1 MRNVYL
7 VVLAVMAFICSAGGA
22 AHATPS
28 TQIWIP
34 STDVQPVGTIHLGV
48 DNFTTVFKQPKDG
61 GHQAPV
67 DVGATVGLLETSFMY
82 VEGGLDLKE
91 ATDDPL
97 YFNAKL
103 GIKEDS
109 LAKYFP
115 AIAIGGYDFGTRTNS
130 TDYNIIYVEM
140 AKTLSSLGRF
150 TAGYYIGNDKLLKN
164 SKGAKENDGVLL
176 SFDRTMAEIN
186 QKLWFAV
193 DYMGGNNVY
202 GALSFGLSWRFSP
215 HASAI
220 LGYDIYNDSK
230 IAGKDTVTIQ
240 FDLDF

>member
-115 AIAIGGYDFGTRTNS
+115 AIAIGGYDFGTKPDT
-130 TDYNIIYVEM
+130 TAFNIIYVEL
-140 AKTLSSLGRF
+140 AKTLASIGRF
-150 TAGYYIGNDKLLKN
+150 TAGYYAGNDKLLRDAKHQ
-164 SKGAKENDGVLL
+164 KENDGVLL
-176 SFDRTMAEIN
+176 SFDRTLAEISD
-186 QKLWFAV
+186 KLWFGV
-193 DYMGGNNVY
+193 DYMSGRNSY
-202 GALSFGLSWRFSP
+202 GALSFGVSWKFSP
-215 HASAI
+215 KISAI
-220 LGYDIYNDSK
+220 LGYSTFNERRV
-230 IAGKDTVTIQ
+230 AGEDMVTIQ
-240 FDLDF
+240 FDMDF